1 MFVYKRGNYK
11 IRLTK
16 AFDLLLNL
24 DGRKERVQFDKVRTM
39 NLWERNAWTNF
50 IIFFLDN
57 SPNI

>member
-1 MFVYKRGNYK
+1 MFVYKRGNYN

-16 AFDLLLNL
+16 AFDLLLDL

-50 IIFFLDN
+50 IIFFR
-57 SPNI
+57 